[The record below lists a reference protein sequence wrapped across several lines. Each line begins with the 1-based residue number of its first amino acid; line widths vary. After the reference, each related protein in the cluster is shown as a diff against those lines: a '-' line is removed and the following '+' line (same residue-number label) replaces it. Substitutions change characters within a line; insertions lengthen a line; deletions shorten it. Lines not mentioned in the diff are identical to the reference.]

1 MLKSKNSFE
10 EIKNYNSKKEDLE
23 EELKVGR
30 NKSSKPMLWVSM
42 ISMVMFFAGLTS
54 AYVISMRRDDWVT
67 FELPDAFYISTILII
82 LSSITITISQKLLKK
97 DKRELS
103 IVFLLITFLLGITFI
118 WQQYA
123 GFEDLRNAGL
133 FFTGPTSTVSTS
145 FIIGITFIHVL
156 HLLVGVLVLL
166 VVIYNHFK
174 YRYKSDD
181 LLGFELGAIFWHF
194 VDVLWI
200 YLFFFF
206 YFIR

>member
-1 MLKSKNSFE
+1 MN
-10 EIKNYNSKKEDLE
+10 INKEDLE

-30 NKSSKPMLWVSM
+30 NKSAKPMLWVSM

-67 FELPDAFYISTILII
+67 FELPDAFYSSTILII

-145 FIIGITFIHVL
+145 FIIGISLMHAVHVIA
-156 HLLVGVLVLL
+156 GIIVLL

-181 LLGFELGAIFWHF
+181 LLGLELGAIFWHF

>member
-1 MLKSKNSFE
+1 MNISEK
-10 EIKNYNSKKEDLE
+10 DLE
-23 EELKVGR
+23 KELIIGR
-30 NKSSKPMLWVSM
+30 KKSAKPMLWVSM

-67 FELPDAFYISTILII
+67 FELPDAFYISTVLII
-82 LSSITITISQKLLKK
+82 LSSITISISQKLIKK
-97 DKRELS
+97 EKRELS
-103 IVFLLITFLLGITFI
+103 IAFLLITFALGIAFV

-123 GFEDLRNAGL
+123 GFEDLRSAGL

-145 FIIGITFIHVL
+145 FIIGITLMHALHVFA
-156 HLLVGVLVLL
+156 GIIVLL
-166 VVIYNHFK
+166 VVIYNHFNHK
-174 YRYKSDD
+174 YTSDD

-194 VDVLWI
+194 IDVLWI